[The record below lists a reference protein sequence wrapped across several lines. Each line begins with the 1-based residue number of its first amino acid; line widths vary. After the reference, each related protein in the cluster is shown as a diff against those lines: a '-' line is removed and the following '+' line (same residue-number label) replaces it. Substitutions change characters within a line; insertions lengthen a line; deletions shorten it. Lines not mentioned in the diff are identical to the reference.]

1 MPESMG
7 EIAGDSLNQKAG
19 SGDSRCGLQAN
30 RPACGDKPL
39 YDLGVILG
47 LAYKNSKNKVDE
59 LATRNDI

>member
-1 MPESMG
+1 MG

-30 RPACGDKPL
+30 DQRAETDKPL